1 MFEGQR
7 NGGLAVGTKQ
17 QHKSEKSIKNSWNR
31 ITKPQ
36 SQKFTKLE
44 TVANN
49 NKAQNTITNLQP
61 EIKDLE
67 TESQNLKQN
76 HTIQNRNTSRAKTE
90 SLTKL
95 KTEYRNIFPKTLRI
109 ALKLKMETK
118 NPKHGDKK

>member
-67 TESQNLKQN
+67 TESQNLNRITQFKTETHPGPKQN
-76 HTIQNRNTSRAKTE
+76 HWQNSKPNTETYFLKHNRAKTKNGNKK
-90 SLTKL
+90 S
-95 KTEYRNIFPKTLRI
+95 KTRR
-109 ALKLKMETK
+109 
-118 NPKHGDKK
+118 

>member
-49 NKAQNTITNLQP
+49 NKAQNTITNRQP

-76 HTIQNRNTSRAKTE
+76 HTIQNRNTSRPKTE

-95 KTEYRNIFPKTLRI
+95 KTEDRNMFPKTESR
-109 ALKLKMETK
+109 
-118 NPKHGDKK
+118 

>member
-76 HTIQNRNTSRAKTE
+76 HTIQNRITDKTQ
-90 SLTKL
+90 
-95 KTEYRNIFPKTLRI
+95 NRI
-109 ALKLKMETK
+109 Q
-118 NPKHGDKK
+118 KHIS

>member
-76 HTIQNRNTSRAKTE
+76 HTIQNRNTSRPKTE

-95 KTEYRNIFPKTLRI
+95 KTEYRNIFPKTESR
-109 ALKLKMETK
+109 
-118 NPKHGDKK
+118 

>member
-7 NGGLAVGTKQ
+7 NGGLAVVGTKQ
-17 QHKSEKSIKNSWNR
+17 RHKSEKSIKNSWNR
-31 ITKPQ
+31 TTKPQ

-67 TESQNLKQN
+67 KESQNSKQN
-76 HTIQNRNTSRAKTE
+76 HTIQNRNTSRPKTE
-90 SLTKL
+90 SQTKL
-95 KTEYRNIFPKTLRI
+95 KTEYRNIFPKTESR
-109 ALKLKMETK
+109 
-118 NPKHGDKK
+118 